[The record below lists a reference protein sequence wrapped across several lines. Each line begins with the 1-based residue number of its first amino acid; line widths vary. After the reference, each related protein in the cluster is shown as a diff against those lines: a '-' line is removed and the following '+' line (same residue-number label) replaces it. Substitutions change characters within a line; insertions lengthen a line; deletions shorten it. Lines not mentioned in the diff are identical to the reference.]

1 MTDMCETKDI
11 DGQAVLNEDMLADVS
26 FVSESLSPF
35 FTLEP
40 GSAAVEALYD
50 AFAHLEVGDA
60 ADQWP
65 FVEGKDARG
74 PLSAMQKG
82 AARRAALLDEFR
94 RLFVGPQVKAAPQWE
109 SVYTDRDGALF
120 GRTTGELRGW
130 LREHGAPVFVE
141 RNMPEDHFGCMLAML
156 SWIARNRPG
165 CLGEFL
171 GQHLLPWAPRFLDR
185 LETETDGDFFRG
197 LAQITH
203 ASLEGMRRELRI
215 EARPVRLYS

>member
-1 MTDMCETKDI
+1 MHVCRRWLGGSSVGPPSYSGVMTDMCETKDI

-82 AARRAALLDEFR
+82 AARRAALLDESWA
-94 RLFVGPQVKAAPQWE
+94 PTAEDAALK
-109 SVYTDRDGALF
+109 T
-120 GRTTGELRGW
+120 
-130 LREHGAPVFVE
+130 
-141 RNMPEDHFGCMLAML
+141 
-156 SWIARNRPG
+156 RPG
-165 CLGEFL
+165 SQDGF
-171 GQHLLPWAPRFLDR
+171 GQSTTASPACTRSDLRACSVQRKRVRRAPAATL
-185 LETETDGDFFRG
+185 
-197 LAQITH
+197 
-203 ASLEGMRRELRI
+203 
-215 EARPVRLYS
+215 EARR